1 MTLSDADHYFFRSLG
16 AAMLALAGSALVL
29 AVAFVTYPAGF
40 PAQENAAESQAISG
54 RQFQTI
60 MGTTRFEGDAL
71 VLEGLATEGALV
83 SHTIELK
90 AESHPHLRYRFEGLQ
105 PGLQVKFFWRT
116 ATTGAEMFAASL
128 PGNGDR
134 AATANLAAQPGWRGT
149 ITDIAL
155 YVTGDLRG
163 QDLVIPGISL
173 DPYTWQGMLAAVFC
187 EWTGFRGWTPASINA
202 LAGTPD
208 APLAETL
215 SPTVAAAAW
224 AGLALVF
231 LLGSGVLVGR
241 KYPISYGAVILIP
254 WMAVDQLWQFE
265 LGTQLQET
273 RLVFGGKTT
282 HQKHLADLDGQ
293 IYSYAKR
300 LKDHVLPPSPAR
312 VFILHDSW
320 DHNLFRLKTQYYLL
334 PHNIYNFG
342 LTPPVGRVQPGDF
355 ILVLGSVPDLRFDA
369 NSQQLEWT
377 GQSLPVKALD
387 NDPLGS
393 LFRVVPIAGVPP
405 RPGNQP
411 GYPNG

>member
-1 MTLSDADHYFFRSLG
+1 MAVSDEDRYFVRSLG
-16 AAMLALAGSALVL
+16 AALLALAASALFLV
-29 AVAFVTYPAGF
+29 VAFVTYQASF
-40 PAQENAAESQAISG
+40 PAQGKPADSLAITG

-60 MGTTRFEGDAL
+60 MGSTRFEGDAL
-71 VLEGLATEGALV
+71 VLEGLAAEGALV
-83 SHTIELK
+83 SHALKLK
-90 AESHPHLRYRFEGLQ
+90 AASHPHLRYRFEGLQ
-105 PGLQVKFFWRT
+105 PGLRLKFFWRT
-116 ATTGAEMFAASL
+116 AETGSNMFAASL
-128 PGNGDR
+128 PGNGDHT
-134 AATANLAAQPGWRGT
+134 ATANLAAQPGWRGT

-155 YVTGDLRG
+155 YITGDLRG

-187 EWTGFRGWTPASINA
+187 EWTGFRGWTPASINL

-231 LLGSGVLVGR
+231 LLGAGVLRGGR
-241 KYPISYGAVILIP
+241 YSISYGAVILIP
-254 WMAVDQLWQFE
+254 WIAVDQLWQFE

-273 RLVFGGKTT
+273 RHVFGGKTT
-282 HQKHLADLDGQ
+282 HQRHLADLDGQ

-300 LKDHVLPPSPAR
+300 LKDDVLPPSPAR

-342 LTPPVGRVQPGDF
+342 LTPPEGRVHPGDF

-377 GQSLPVKALD
+377 GQSLPAKVLD

-393 LFRVVPIAGVPP
+393 LFQVLPIPGVPP
-405 RPGNQP
+405 GPGNQLEYP
-411 GYPNG
+411 GG

>member
-1 MTLSDADHYFFRSLG
+1 MTLSDAERYFFRSLG

-29 AVAFVTYPAGF
+29 VVAFVTYPTGF
-40 PAQENAAESQAISG
+40 PAQGSPAESQAISG

-71 VLEGLATEGALV
+71 ILAGLAAEGALV
-83 SHTIELK
+83 SHTIELR
-90 AESHPHLRYRFEGLQ
+90 AESHPHLRYRIKGLQ
-105 PGLQVKFFWRT
+105 PGLQAKFFWRT
-116 ATTGAEMFAASL
+116 AETGGEMFAASL

-155 YVTGDLRG
+155 YITGDLRG

-187 EWTGFRGWTPASINA
+187 EWTGFRGWTPASINL

-224 AGLALVF
+224 AGLALAF
-231 LLGSGVLVGR
+231 LLGYSVLR
-241 KYPISYGAVILIP
+241 CRNYPISCGAVILIP
-254 WMAVDQLWQFE
+254 WIAVDQLWQLE
-265 LGTQLQET
+265 LGSQLQET
-273 RLVFGGKTT
+273 RHVFGGKTT
-282 HQKHLADLDGQ
+282 HQKHLADLDGK

-300 LKDHVLPPSPAR
+300 LKDQVLPPSPAR

-342 LTPPVGRVQPGDF
+342 LTPPDGSVHAGDF

-377 GQSLPVKALD
+377 GQRLPVKALD
-387 NDPLGS
+387 NDPLGR
-393 LFRVVPIAGVPP
+393 LFQVVPIPGVPP
-405 RPGNQP
+405 DPVNQLEYPG
-411 GYPNG
+411 G